1 MPSIR
6 VDRNRVRVLRFP
18 SRAYRRRR
26 RCFCSNN
33 CPCFFLLWE
42 RDRLRQTCRPRR
54 GRDNVAWTL
63 DKPRRICR
71 YLQCVAG
78 YNCDKARAFPWLH
91 GDLQSKFNRQHDL
104 VTATTGEGAGE
115 RPVDL
120 RGSRSPS
127 SIKAIDCNVCNDH
140 IGLWGQTLF
149 VFAYLR
155 NRLHFER
162 TLLRPINGHSNV
174 YKHSNS
180 ARDHHVTMAS
190 TDCNESH
197 RTSKLSAHRKTRLTG
212 EENTREEKKPAFP
225 FLWHLLSVA

>member
-26 RCFCSNN
+26 RWFCSNN

-104 VTATTGEGAGE
+104 VTATTGEGGRGE
-115 RPVDL
+115 VGRP
-120 RGSRSPS
+120 P
-127 SIKAIDCNVCNDH
+127 
-140 IGLWGQTLF
+140 GLW
-149 VFAYLR
+149 FAVEYQG
-155 NRLHFER
+155 NRLQCLQRSYR
-162 TLLRPINGHSNV
+162 TLRADVI
-174 YKHSNS
+174 
-180 ARDHHVTMAS
+180 
-190 TDCNESH
+190 CFC
-197 RTSKLSAHRKTRLTG
+197 LS
-212 EENTREEKKPAFP
+212 P
-225 FLWHLLSVA
+225 